1 MYEKFSKE
9 LIELNKSFNKRS
21 VSDIEKVGKYILLN
35 GERYLNL
42 SSNDYLGLAENK
54 GIIKD
59 FLKNNTYSFG
69 SASSRLLTGTSNTY
83 KELEELLSSL
93 YKKNKALLFNS
104 GYHANVGIMSSL
116 VGKKDVIFSDKLN
129 HASIIDGMKLS
140 DSNFYRYKHLD
151 YDHLESLL
159 IKYRENFDTAII
171 VTESIFSMDGDCADL
186 IKLVE
191 LKKKFNA
198 ILIVDEAHAFGLYG
212 DYALGVCEEQDCIKD
227 IDLIIATFGKSIAS
241 MGAFCVGND
250 ILIDYLI
257 NKARS
262 FIFSTALPEINVAF
276 SKYIIEN
283 IIPDTK
289 EIRSNLFKTANSL
302 REQIIKNELT
312 TAGSSH
318 IVPVIIGEN
327 EQTLGICKNLQSNG
341 FYVLPIRYPT
351 VPLNTARIRLSLR
364 ADISLGEIKDIPNL
378 IKQAQLA
385 LYK

>member
-1 MYEKFSKE
+1 MYKKFSEE
-9 LIELNKSFNKRS
+9 LIELNKSFSKRS
-21 VSDIEKVGKYILLN
+21 VSDIEKEGKHIFLN
-35 GERYLNL
+35 RERYLNL

-69 SASSRLLTGTSNTY
+69 SASSRLLTGTSNVY

-159 IKYRENFDTAII
+159 VKHRENFETAII

-364 ADISLGEIKDIPNL
+364 ADISLSEIKDIPNL